1 MLDKKALRKFAA
13 DNPAPAIPQSHGL
26 LHAQQVDYI
35 IRTADKIIGHRR
47 TLVLYVYD
55 RKRAVSGDFTPVWT
69 MFQAG
74 EDYITLARQEDGGTS
89 WREAAFERLDK
100 GYRFTGSCA
109 FYSVQDEQRIC
120 DFFHDHDH
128 GGLAALIHVQR
139 AILDRRCQE
148 RQHHREKRIIERMH
162 PLHTL
167 PRGLEGWVHRSV
179 MPAYFR
185 CEHTSVKKP
194 MTGVCTSCGKE
205 TTIPGV
211 AHNSKLICPHCKRE
225 LTVKSAGKMGRH
237 FDRDTVQVIEK
248 IDSTEVVVRI
258 VKVYYNYDREHL
270 APRESIYENARIF
283 VRRSPDGKVI
293 TEPYYYSY
301 SKGTL
306 THWQPGERPQF
317 FKYSYNF
324 EADVCAHVYCRNL
337 PDTLAGTPWEYCAVA
352 AFYEHGREPMQM
364 TPFLAAH
371 LNHPKLEHLVKV
383 GFFYLASDLAY
394 GRIRDGLL
402 DEAQD
407 RTHRLLGVTSED
419 VVFLRELGVNESA
432 LRIFRE
438 YTGTRDRQKLF
449 LWRREHGV
457 DRDAIQCLE
466 HMTPHR
472 FTRYLEQQYPALCTR
487 KNQYGGQHYRD
498 MQAVVSEYRD
508 YLDMC
513 VKLGYDMSNSFILY
527 PKDLQQ
533 AHDEVQVRYK
543 TKVDAQLRRDFKAA
557 MWAISG
563 HLDFE
568 QDGMKLLLPA
578 TPDDIIAEGHALHH
592 CVGGYVDRVAKKEC
606 IILFLRQCE
615 DVDKPFF
622 TVEVRGGKVV
632 QVRGM
637 RNCDATPEVKTF
649 MAQWE
654 RRVLRDKV
662 LSNAA

>member
-13 DNPAPAIPQSHGL
+13 DNPAPAIPPGHGL
-26 LHAQQVDYI
+26 LHAPQVDYI
-35 IRTADKIIGHRR
+35 VRTAVKIINRRR
-47 TLVLYVYD
+47 TLILYIYSCG
-55 RKRAVSGDFTPVWT
+55 KAVTGNLPPVWT

-74 EDYITLARQEDGGTS
+74 GGFITLSRREDGSTR
-89 WREAAFERLDK
+89 WRETVFERL
-100 GYRFTGSCA
+100 GEYYSFTRKCA
-109 FYSVQDEQRIC
+109 FYSAQDEQRVC
-120 DFFHDHDH
+120 DFFRDHDH
-128 GGLAALIHVQR
+128 GGMAALIR
-139 AILDRRCQE
+139 AQQATLDKRAQE
-148 RQHHREKRIIERMH
+148 RQRGREKKIIDRMR
-162 PLHTL
+162 PLRAL
-167 PRGLEGWVHRSV
+167 PRGLAGWVRCSV
-179 MPAYFR
+179 MPGYFR

-194 MTGVCTSCGKE
+194 VTGVCTSCGKE
-205 TTIPGV
+205 STLPG
-211 AHNSKLICPHCKRE
+211 AANNSKVVCPRCRRA

-237 FDRDTVQVIEK
+237 FDRDTVQVVEK

-306 THWQPGERPQF
+306 THWQPGGRPQF

-419 VVFLRELGVNESA
+419 VAFLRELGVNESA

-472 FTRYLEQQYPALCTR
+472 FTRYLEQQYPALRTR

-513 VKLGYDMSNSFILY
+513 VKLGYAESRGY
-527 PKDLQQ
+527 GR
-533 AHDEVQVRYK
+533 VQ
-543 TKVDAQLRRDFKAA
+543 
-557 MWAISG
+557 
-563 HLDFE
+563 
-568 QDGMKLLLPA
+568 
-578 TPDDIIAEGHALHH
+578 
-592 CVGGYVDRVAKKEC
+592 
-606 IILFLRQCE
+606 
-615 DVDKPFF
+615 
-622 TVEVRGGKVV
+622 GK
-632 QVRGM
+632 
-637 RNCDATPEVKTF
+637 
-649 MAQWE
+649 
-654 RRVLRDKV
+654 
-662 LSNAA
+662 

>member
-1 MLDKKALRKFAA
+1 M
-13 DNPAPAIPQSHGL
+13 
-26 LHAQQVDYI
+26 
-35 IRTADKIIGHRR
+35 
-47 TLVLYVYD
+47 
-55 RKRAVSGDFTPVWT
+55 
-69 MFQAG
+69 
-74 EDYITLARQEDGGTS
+74 
-89 WREAAFERLDK
+89 
-100 GYRFTGSCA
+100 
-109 FYSVQDEQRIC
+109 
-120 DFFHDHDH
+120 
-128 GGLAALIHVQR
+128 
-139 AILDRRCQE
+139 
-148 RQHHREKRIIERMH
+148 
-162 PLHTL
+162 
-167 PRGLEGWVHRSV
+167 
-179 MPAYFR
+179 
-185 CEHTSVKKP
+185 
-194 MTGVCTSCGKE
+194 
-205 TTIPGV
+205 
-211 AHNSKLICPHCKRE
+211 
-225 LTVKSAGKMGRH
+225 
-237 FDRDTVQVIEK
+237 
-248 IDSTEVVVRI
+248 
-258 VKVYYNYDREHL
+258 
-270 APRESIYENARIF
+270 
-283 VRRSPDGKVI
+283 
-293 TEPYYYSY
+293 
-301 SKGTL
+301 
-306 THWQPGERPQF
+306 
-317 FKYSYNF
+317 
-324 EADVCAHVYCRNL
+324 
-337 PDTLAGTPWEYCAVA
+337 
-352 AFYEHGREPMQM
+352 
-364 TPFLAAH
+364 
-371 LNHPKLEHLVKV
+371 
-383 GFFYLASDLAY
+383 
-394 GRIRDGLL
+394 
-402 DEAQD
+402 
-407 RTHRLLGVTSED
+407 
-419 VVFLRELGVNESA
+419 NESA